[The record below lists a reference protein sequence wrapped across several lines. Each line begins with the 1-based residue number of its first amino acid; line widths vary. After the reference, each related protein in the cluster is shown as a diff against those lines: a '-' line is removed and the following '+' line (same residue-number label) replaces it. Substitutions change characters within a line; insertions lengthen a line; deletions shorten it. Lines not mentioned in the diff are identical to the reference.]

1 MIKKYFTEFTL
12 LVVAIIWALNFTV
25 VKVSLEELDPFSFN
39 ALRYFF
45 AAALLIVAAKRAGFK
60 ISVKK
65 EHFWKLVG
73 IGLVGNL
80 FYQVLFIIGMDFTL
94 AANAAVIL
102 GTIPVWVA
110 LLSYF
115 FTDEKLSLRKTAG
128 IVLAFAGVVLIIV
141 SRPEGLS
148 LSSRSLIG
156 DIILL
161 LSAIAWASYTI
172 LSKKYLK
179 IYHSTQYS
187 GFMALVGVIALFIV
201 GVPSLIK
208 TDFNTISIAGY
219 GGIVYSGLLSVGL
232 SYLVWNRGIAK
243 IGAVN
248 TAIYQNLV
256 PVLGVVFGVILLGEQ
271 LMVFQYIGGIFVIL
285 GIAITQTR

>member
-1 MIKKYFTEFTL
+1 M
-12 LVVAIIWALNFTV
+12 
-25 VKVSLEELDPFSFN
+25 KVSLEELDPFSFN

-94 AANAAVIL
+94 VANAAVIL

-115 FTDEKLSLRKTAG
+115 FTDEKLSLRKIAG

-208 TDFNTISIAGY
+208 TDFSTISIAGY